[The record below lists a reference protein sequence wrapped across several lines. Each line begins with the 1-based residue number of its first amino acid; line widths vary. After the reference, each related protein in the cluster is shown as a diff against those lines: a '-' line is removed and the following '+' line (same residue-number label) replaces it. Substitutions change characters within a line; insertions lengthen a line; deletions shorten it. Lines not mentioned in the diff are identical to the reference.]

1 MMKGT
6 NHKCTFVEYFKY
18 THFCKPNSYEDK
30 RKLSSFQSIS
40 CSALIPEATAVPSIF
55 CHGLV
60 WPVIKCHG
68 KGFVWYVLLL

>member
-68 KGFVWYVLLL
+68 KGFVWYVLLF